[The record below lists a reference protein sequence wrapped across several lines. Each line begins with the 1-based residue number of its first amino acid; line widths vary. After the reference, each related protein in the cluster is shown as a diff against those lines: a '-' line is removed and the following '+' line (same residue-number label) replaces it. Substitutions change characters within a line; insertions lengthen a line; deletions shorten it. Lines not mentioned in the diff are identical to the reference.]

1 MTGRRP
7 ASAIASHQLQV
18 AGPSARQESL
28 GEADGGWSVA
38 CHPLIGP
45 SGEGWEGS
53 ASCFAGV
60 CVHVP
65 GCRGGQDFC
74 VSVWGHSAPDAPEE
88 LLFPKFRLI
97 PWLASMVLRAS
108 PLCLVMPSNSPL
120 CLVYLSPWV
129 RTASCLLL
137 LHPRGPPPVSRP
149 RLCFGP
155 FLKPLTNGHYGEVRV
170 VLASYCVLIDRKE
183 SGTLV

>member
-1 MTGRRP
+1 M
-7 ASAIASHQLQV
+7 
-18 AGPSARQESL
+18 
-28 GEADGGWSVA
+28 A

-53 ASCFAGV
+53 ASCFAGACV
-60 CVHVP
+60 HVHVP

-97 PWLASMVLRAS
+97 LWLASMVLRAS
-108 PLCLVMPSNSPL
+108 PLCLVTPSSSPL
-120 CLVYLSPWV
+120 CLVCLSPWV
-129 RTASCLLL
+129 RTASCALL

-155 FLKPLTNGHYGEVRV
+155 SLRLLTNGHYGEVRV
-170 VLASYCVLIDRKE
+170 VLALNCVLIDRKVN
-183 SGTLV
+183 GTLV